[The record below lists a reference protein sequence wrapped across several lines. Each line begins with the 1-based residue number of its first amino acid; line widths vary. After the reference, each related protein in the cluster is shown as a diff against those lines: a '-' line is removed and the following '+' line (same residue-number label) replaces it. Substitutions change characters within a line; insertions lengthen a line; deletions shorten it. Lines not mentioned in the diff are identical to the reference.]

1 MSNPPDAGS
10 IRPVSRL
17 VSARVAPSLKVGLR
31 PPRWK
36 HAPGGFETGASVVEG
51 GGGTGGAF
59 PRMRAQIEPTRPAPG
74 IRGMWNAGAEPDR
87 AGMHVTKMDVP
98 AFFAGIAIAAA
109 GEGGHASIVPPI

>member
-1 MSNPPDAGS
+1 MSNRPDAGS

-31 PPRWK
+31 PPRQK

-59 PRMRAQIEPTRPAPG
+59 PRMRARIEPTRAAQGSAACGTPVRSP
-74 IRGMWNAGAEPDR
+74 I
-87 AGMHVTKMDVP
+87 VP
-98 AFFAGIAIAAA
+98 ACT
-109 GEGGHASIVPPI
+109 SPK